1 MNIQEQFNLIA
12 EEYDR
17 NRRKFIPCY
26 EDYYI
31 TTTDFIASNIKEP
44 KKVVDLGT
52 GTGLLSYYWYQKFP
66 KAEYILSDIASDMLD
81 IAKRRFDGLE
91 NFEFRLEN
99 YIEKLPDEDFDAA
112 ISALSI
118 HHLNDDEKQRLF
130 QRIYDHLPNGG
141 LLANY
146 DQFCADDPE
155 IENWYNSYW
164 EGRLQES
171 GLNNRDIEL
180 WKERRKADK
189 ECSVEKEVKM
199 LLDCG
204 FSTVKCVYCCQKFA
218 VIVALK

>member
-44 KKVVDLGT
+44 KKVVDLGA
-52 GTGLLSYYWYQKFP
+52 GTGLLSYYWYQKFQ

-81 IAKRRFDGLE
+81 VAKRRFDGLE

-99 YIEKLPDEDFDAA
+99 YIEKLPDENFDAA

-118 HHLNDDEKQRLF
+118 HHLDDDEKRQLF
-130 QRIYDHLPNGG
+130 SRIYDRLPVGG
-141 LLANY
+141 IFANY
-146 DQFCADDPE
+146 DQFRADEPE
-155 IENWYNSYW
+155 IESWYNAYW
-164 EGRLQES
+164 EGRLQAS
-171 GLNNRDIEL
+171 GLSDRDIEL

-189 ECSVEKEVKM
+189 ECSVEKEVEM
-199 LLDCG
+199 LLGCG
-204 FSTVKCVYCCQKFA
+204 FGVVKCVYCWQKFA